1 MRGEAFNFSYE
12 RPMSVL
18 QLVNVILRLMHS
30 ELEPEIRNE
39 EVREIKRQYLSAAKA
54 KDILGWKP
62 RFTVEEGL
70 EQTIEWYRAFLIKE
84 S

>member
-1 MRGEAFNFSYE
+1 
-12 RPMSVL
+12 MSVL